1 MSPGDIVVA
10 ALSGAV
16 ERKVRPAVVV
26 ASETYL
32 VERPDVIVGMLTTR
46 MPAPLAS
53 TDYVLQDWHSGGLR
67 APSCFR
73 AYLLT
78 VHRSQTTVIGHLSW
92 RDWVE
97 VRSGVRTALAE

>member
-1 MSPGDIVVA
+1 
-10 ALSGAV
+10 
-16 ERKVRPAVVV
+16 
-26 ASETYL
+26 
-32 VERPDVIVGMLTTR
+32 

-78 VHRSQTTVIGHLSW
+78 VHRSQTTVIGHLSS
-92 RDWVE
+92 RDWIE
-97 VRSGVRTALAE
+97 VRSRVRTALADETVGAMKTVTAVLPDTTAADFPDHERVYLPPTGVPQIQGTR